1 VIKPANFCG
10 CFKNLVGKGG
20 ASAPLFFAPG
30 AIIVD
35 RLYGKA
41 IVMVAFRVQLAST
54 ARAY

>member
-1 VIKPANFCG
+1 MIKPANFCG